1 MTSGTPS
8 DAIERMSL
16 KKVFIGNGNGR
27 KKFRCRAQNG
37 GGDCVIFVPERIRK
51 TGGTL
56 PAKNCGNFRRTPAA
70 STAHGPMEGRC
81 KSAAHHGRTKSHRPP
96 GGLV

>member
-16 KKVFIGNGNGR
+16 KNVFIGNGR

-37 GGDCVIFVPERIRK
+37 GGYCVIFCSGTNPEDGRD
-51 TGGTL
+51 
-56 PAKNCGNFRRTPAA
+56 A
-70 STAHGPMEGRC
+70 SREKLRQ
-81 KSAAHHGRTKSHRPP
+81 PP
-96 GGLV
+96 QNACRVNRARADGKPL